1 MLRFTQHDTFNQ
13 MMHDKMTDDRFP
25 LPDHRQHLH
34 RIHHAPIGSPGAPLW
49 GDMTALPEVDGRYV
63 IVSRQRGQQPN
74 EVDQLD
80 SWLHDGSAAYLES
93 LCEWE

>member
-1 MLRFTQHDTFNQ
+1 MTVFPSPIIANTSTASTTPQLVARLLRHG
-13 MMHDKMTDDRFP
+13 
-25 LPDHRQHLH
+25 
-34 RIHHAPIGSPGAPLW
+34 AGAPLW

-63 IVSRQRGQQPN
+63 IVSHQRGQQPN